1 MTVNGVPSDDWKVSK
16 ALGPYAKKPD
26 EDELKA
32 MQRALKRKKDSISH
46 DREDID
52 FKMPF

>member
-1 MTVNGVPSDDWKVSK
+1 MTVNGIPSDEWKVNQ

-26 EDELKA
+26 EDELEA
-32 MQRALKRKKDSISH
+32 MQRALKKKKDSIST
-46 DREDID
+46 DGEDVE